1 VTARLTIATVSR
13 VVAQLRRDPRTIGL
27 VLVVPCVPL
36 WLYKEVY
43 HDQPEIP
50 GISARRKAPN
60 AFGPKVDRWFG
71 LCRRCDARED
81 GSDGRSETG
90 RQRPATKPRRGP
102 QRREP
107 RNDYDDQQLM
117 L

>member
-1 VTARLTIATVSR
+1 MTARLTIATVSR

-36 WLYKEVY
+36 WLFKEVY

-50 GISARRKAPN
+50 GISARRKAPMRL
-60 AFGPKVDRWFG
+60 APRSTGVSGCVADAMLTKTVPMIAPRRVDK
-71 LCRRCDARED
+71 
-81 GSDGRSETG
+81 
-90 RQRPATKPRRGP
+90 RPATKPRRGP

-107 RNDYDDQQLM
+107 RNDYDHQQLM